1 MVSNPPGRVTD
12 NYHVF
17 IMDKSNKCIYD
28 PAKNQQFPKQK
39 QAYWRFTKNRDIPS
53 QSQIIY
59 RPWSEEKQ
67 QQQIEWLNKALKQ
80 ESSESGHSLEN
91 ILHYA
96 YARRFNMEGGC
107 GMLCQA
113 WLKFSPKYNKKKHRL
128 VVGDVGFKYRGD
140 IYWVTWDS
148 DDEEEWRPARFEDY
162 NEAYPTSS

>member
-1 MVSNPPGRVTD
+1 MTKVSD

-39 QAYWRFTKNRDIPS
+39 QVYWRFTKNRDIPR

-67 QQQIEWLNKALKQ
+67 QQQIEWLNKSLKSRTA
-80 ESSESGHSLEN
+80 EEGKSIED

-96 YARRFNMEGGC
+96 YLRRFNMEGGC

-140 IYWVTWDS
+140 IYWVMWDCEDEEEWRC
-148 DDEEEWRPARFEDY
+148 DDEEEWRRCWS
-162 NEAYPTSS
+162 PTSF